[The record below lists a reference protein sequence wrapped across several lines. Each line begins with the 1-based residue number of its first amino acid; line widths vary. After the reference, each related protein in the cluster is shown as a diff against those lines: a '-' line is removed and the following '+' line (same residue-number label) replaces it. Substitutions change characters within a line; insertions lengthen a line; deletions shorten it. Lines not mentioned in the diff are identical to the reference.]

1 MFGFDVNT
9 IAFIALAGFSA
20 AALLYA
26 ALYGKIQNEART
38 DQRLKSIKATEG
50 DRNIKRSARDLAN
63 DANKRRKQ
71 VQDSLKEF
79 ESRQKNRDRLI
90 QRPPLKVQLQQ
101 AGMTVTVQRFMLYSA
116 VTGFVFA
123 VAVFVLSG
131 GLSSLGLQT
140 LGMTIGAGVAGS
152 LGLPRWVVSY
162 TRKKRIKKFLAEF
175 PNSIDIIVR
184 AVKSG
189 LPLNDG
195 IRLIATEAKEPVRTE
210 FRRMIDAQQL
220 GITIPEAAL
229 KLYENMPCSE
239 ANFFGIVIQIQSQA
253 GGNLSEALGNL
264 SRVIRD
270 RKKMK
275 AKVDALSMEAK
286 ASAAIIACLPFI
298 VTILVYLSSPDYI
311 LVLFTTSTGQ
321 MLIGGSLSWMMIG
334 VMVMKKMINF
344 DM

>member
-1 MFGFDVNT
+1 MFGLDINT
-9 IAFIALAGFSA
+9 IAFVALAGFSV
-20 AALLYA
+20 AALMYTL
-26 ALYGKIQNEART
+26 LYGKIQNEAKT
-38 DQRLKSIKATEG
+38 DQRIKSIKAADT
-50 DRNIKRSARDLAN
+50 DRSSARTARDLAN
-63 DANKRRKQ
+63 DASKRRKQ
-71 VQDSLKEF
+71 VQDSLKEL
-79 ESRQKNRDRLI
+79 ESRQKDRDKMI

-101 AGMTVTVQRFMLYSA
+101 AGLSLPIERFMIYS
-116 VTGFVFA
+116 VITGIIMAIVVF
-123 VAVFVLSG
+123 FLSG
-131 GLSSLGLQT
+131 AMLTFQT
-140 LGMTIGAGVAGS
+140 IAMTIGAGVAGGF
-152 LGLPRWVVSY
+152 GLPRWIVSY
-162 TRKKRIKKFLAEF
+162 LRKKRIKKFLDEF
-175 PNSIDIIVR
+175 PNAIDIIVR

-195 IRLIATEAKEPVRTE
+195 LRLIANEAKEPVRAE

-220 GITIPEAAL
+220 GISVPEAAL

-298 VTILVYLSSPDYI
+298 VTILVYLSSPGYI
-311 LVLFTTSTGQ
+311 MVLFTTSTGN
-321 MLIGGSLSWMMIG
+321 MIIGVSLSWMMIG